1 MITECKTKTVT
12 EIVDNKVT
20 ISCLVSE
27 NQDGVDT
34 PTLFR
39 TDMLDKPS
47 TINRISGQEGDLLIT
62 HVDSDENVVSLNKDG
77 EMILTLQDD
86 EADKYNVD
94 DNGYLVY
101 NG

>member
-27 NQDGVDT
+27 NQNGVDT

-39 TDMLDKPS
+39 ADMLNKPS
-47 TINRISGQEGDLLIT
+47 VINRISGQEGELLIT
-62 HVDSDENVVSLNKDG
+62 HVDSDENVASLNKDG

-86 EADKYNVD
+86 EVDKYSVD

>member
-27 NQDGVDT
+27 NQDGVDI

-47 TINRISGQEGDLLIT
+47 TINRILGQEGELLIT
-62 HVDSDENVVSLNKDG
+62 HVDSDENVASLNKDG

>member
-1 MITECKTKTVT
+1 MITECKTKTIT

-27 NQDGVDT
+27 NQNSVDT

-39 TDMLDKPS
+39 ADMLNKPS
-47 TINRISGQEGDLLIT
+47 AINRISGQEGELLIT
-62 HVDSDENVVSLNKDG
+62 HVDSDENVASLNKDG

-86 EADKYNVD
+86 EADKYSVD

-101 NG
+101 NE